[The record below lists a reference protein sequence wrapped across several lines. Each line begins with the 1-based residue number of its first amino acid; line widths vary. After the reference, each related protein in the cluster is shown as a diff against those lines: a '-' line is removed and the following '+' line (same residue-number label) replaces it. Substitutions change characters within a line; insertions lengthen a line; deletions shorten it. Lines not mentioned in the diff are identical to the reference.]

1 MTTTKTEAA
10 VASSAPA
17 ATLWRCGG
25 RQCPPGECDHE
36 ERELHRHAAGG
47 GPRFAPPFVHDVLR
61 SSGRPLPTLDRT
73 EMESRLRHSF
83 ADVRIHTGDQAARA
97 ADSVRA
103 TAFTVGKHIVMGA
116 RAPDSAS
123 AEGRQV
129 LAHELAHVLHSNGD
143 APPAARLRVSRPD
156 DPQELAAEGVA
167 RGIVGSAPIPAPR
180 AVQPPQLYRLGAN
193 PGCTPAEADDIH
205 QAIFDARGWLA
216 KAIRLMGESPLGD
229 RARRSLRRNFGPTYG
244 VEANRELI
252 RNRLVTARSVLSTMP
267 ISCMGAED
275 ATCATNPCG
284 WAVAGSRAATICRNV
299 TFTAGASEVFQAGCV
314 LHESFHA
321 TFARFDVDSYSGWHG
336 HSGSTAGYP
345 GAGVD
350 PLLNADSY
358 TTLVMDLS

>member
-1 MTTTKTEAA
+1 MKTAA
-10 VASSAPA
+10 APLA
-17 ATLWRCGG
+17 APVTLWRCGG

-36 ERELHRHAAGG
+36 DGELHRHASGT
-47 GPRFAPPFVHDVLR
+47 GPRYAPPLVHDVLR
-61 SSGRPLPTLDRT
+61 SSGSPLPAPART

-83 ADVRIHTGDQAARA
+83 ADVRVHAGDQAARA

-103 TAFTVGKHIVMGA
+103 TAFTVGRHIVMGA
-116 RAPDSAS
+116 RAPDLAS
-123 AEGRQV
+123 ADGRRV
-129 LAHELAHVLHSNGD
+129 LAHELAHVVHTDGD
-143 APPAARLRVSRPD
+143 APPATRLRVSRPD
-156 DPQELAAEGVA
+156 DPHELAAEGVA
-167 RGIVGSAPIPAPR
+167 RAIVGHAPVPAPG
-180 AVQPPQLYRLGAN
+180 AVQPPQLNRLGAN
-193 PGCTPAEADDIH
+193 PGCTQAEADDIH

-216 KAIRLMGESPLGD
+216 KAVALMGESPLGD

-252 RNRLVTARSVLSTMP
+252 RNRLLTARSVLSTMP

-299 TFTAGASEVFQAGCV
+299 TFTAAASEVFQAGCV

-345 GAGVD
+345 GAGID

>member
-1 MTTTKTEAA
+1 MTTTRPEAA

-17 ATLWRCGG
+17 TTLWRCGG

-36 ERELHRHAAGG
+36 EGELHRHAAGD
-47 GPRFAPPFVHDVLR
+47 GPRFAPPVVHDVLR
-61 SSGRPLPTLDRT
+61 ASGSPLPADART

-83 ADVRIHTGDQAARA
+83 ADVRIHTGAQAARA

-103 TAFTVGKHIVMGA
+103 TAFTVGRHIVMGA

-123 AEGRQV
+123 AAGRRV
-129 LAHELAHVLHSNGD
+129 LAHELAHVLHASGD
-143 APPAARLRVSRPD
+143 APPATRLRVSRPD
-156 DPQELAAEGVA
+156 DPHEVAAEGVA
-167 RGIVGSAPIPAPR
+167 RGIDGNAAISPPTAAPPAT
-180 AVQPPQLYRLGAN
+180 LHRLGAN
-193 PGCTPAEADDIH
+193 PGCTQAEADDIH

-229 RARRSLRRNFGPTYG
+229 RATRSLRRNFGPTYG

-252 RNRLVTARSVLSTMP
+252 RNRLVAARAVLSTMP

-284 WAVAGSRAATICRNV
+284 WAVVGSRAATVCRNV
-299 TFTAGASEVFQAGCV
+299 TLTAGVSEVFQAGCV

-321 TFARFDVDSYSGWHG
+321 TFARFAVDSYSGWHG
-336 HSGSTAGYP
+336 NSSSTAGYP
-345 GAGVD
+345 GTGID
-350 PLLNADSY
+350 PLINADSY

>member
-1 MTTTKTEAA
+1 MTTTRTEAPA
-10 VASSAPA
+10 TSVAPA

-36 ERELHRHAAGG
+36 EGELHRHAAGE
-47 GPRFAPPFVHDVLR
+47 GPRFAPPLVHEVLR
-61 SSGRPLPTLDRT
+61 SSGSPLPPHARA

-83 ADVRIHTGDQAARA
+83 ADVRIHTGARAAQA
-97 ADSVRA
+97 ADSVHA
-103 TAFTVGKHIVMGA
+103 TAFTVGRHIVMGS
-116 RAPDSAS
+116 RAPDPAS
-123 AEGRQV
+123 GEGRRV
-129 LAHELAHVLHSNGD
+129 LAHELAHVVQSGGA

-156 DPQELAAEGVA
+156 EPHERAADGVA
-167 RGIVGSAPIPAPR
+167 RGFAGNAPLPAPG
-180 AVQPPQLYRLGAN
+180 AAPPARLHRLGAN
-193 PGCTPAEADDIH
+193 PGCTPAEAADIH

-216 KAIRLMGESPLGD
+216 KAVRLMGESPLGD

-252 RNRLVTARSVLSTMP
+252 RDRLVTARSVLSTMP

-299 TFTAGASEVFQAGCV
+299 TLAAGVSEVFQAGCV

-321 TFARFDVDSYSGWHG
+321 TFARFGVDSYSGWHG
-336 HSGSTAGYP
+336 HSSSTAGYP
-345 GAGVD
+345 GTGID